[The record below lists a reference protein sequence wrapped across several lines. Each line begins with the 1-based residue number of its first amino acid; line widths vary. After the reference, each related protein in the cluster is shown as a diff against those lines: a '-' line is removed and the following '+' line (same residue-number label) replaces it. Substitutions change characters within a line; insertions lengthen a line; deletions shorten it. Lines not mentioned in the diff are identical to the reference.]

1 MAREQAR
8 WESETLKRAL
18 GRGGERQEAFATTS
32 TETRRLY
39 TPLDVA
45 EADYERDVGFPG
57 EYPYTRG
64 IQPTMYRGRLWSIR
78 QYAGYGTPEETN
90 QRFKFLMREGQP
102 GLSVAFDLP
111 TQLGYDS
118 DDPMSRG
125 EVGKVG
131 VAIDTL
137 HDMETVFDGIPLDQ
151 VSTSMTINA
160 PAAVLVAM

>member
-1 MAREQAR
+1 MVKDEAERMAREQAR

-18 GRGGERQEAFATTS
+18 DRGDERQAVFATTS

-45 EADYERDVGFPG
+45 DVDYVRDVGFPG

-90 QRFKFLMREGQP
+90 QRFKFLLKEGQP

-111 TQLGYDS
+111 
-118 DDPMSRG
+118 DPARPRFRRSAGRWARSG
-125 EVGKVG
+125 RW
-131 VAIDTL
+131 AWRSTL
-137 HDMETVFDGIPLDQ
+137 CATWRPC
-151 VSTSMTINA
+151 STGSPWIRSA
-160 PAAVLVAM
+160 PP